1 RSRGGVVVV
10 AAVVALKLRLLRNTM
25 AREMWRVILFGL
37 GALWAVSMLP
47 AVIGGARW
55 LSGQDVEVQQSSLVV
70 VGTVLLVGWAV
81 IPVLM
86 FGADATVVQR
96 KFATLGPD
104 PRRLAPALAVAATL
118 SIPAV
123 FTGAVCLASV
133 VVWRGYGLPTTVV
146 ALGAAAAAFA

>member
-1 RSRGGVVVV
+1 RARGTLLRPARCARAGGGVVVV

-25 AREMWRVILFGL
+25 AREVWRVILFGL

-55 LSGQDVEVQQSSLVV
+55 LAGQDVEVQQSSLVV

-86 FGADATVVQR
+86 FGADETVVPR
-96 KFATLGPD
+96 KFATLG
-104 PRRLAPALAVAATL
+104 
-118 SIPAV
+118 
-123 FTGAVCLASV
+123 
-133 VVWRGYGLPTTVV
+133 
-146 ALGAAAAAFA
+146 